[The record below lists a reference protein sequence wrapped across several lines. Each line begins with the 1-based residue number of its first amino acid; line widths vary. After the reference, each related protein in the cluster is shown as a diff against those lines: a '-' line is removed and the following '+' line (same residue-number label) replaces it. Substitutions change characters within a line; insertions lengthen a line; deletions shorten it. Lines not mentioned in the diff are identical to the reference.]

1 MLINAP
7 GHGRSK
13 IYGIHGSG
21 KSYLRQKMCMIG
33 TKQAN
38 NKVTIM
44 NVASMICEKN
54 KVFRLTFSEVCIKL
68 CYSEN

>member
-38 NKVTIM
+38 NKVMIM
-44 NVASMICEKN
+44 NVASMIWK
-54 KVFRLTFSEVCIKL
+54 K
-68 CYSEN
+68 